1 MIKYE
6 CVEWRWME
14 LKWKSRVGKE
24 RGWRDDSGRQAQK
37 MEGGGA
43 GEEDL
48 ARTWQRR
55 VGV

>member
-1 MIKYE
+1 MNKCE
-6 CVEWRWME
+6 SVEWRWME
-14 LKWKSRVGKE
+14 LKRKRRVGKE

-37 MEGGGA
+37 MEGEGA

-55 VGV
+55 VGE